1 MPRYR
6 VTRHP
11 GELSGKEWLV
21 FESDDLDAAVRVF
34 KRRSRALH
42 EGGLQLKDGYKV
54 IRNQWAPS
62 IRVRKE
68 K

>member
-1 MPRYR
+1 
-6 VTRHP
+6 
-11 GELSGKEWLV
+11 LSGKEWLV